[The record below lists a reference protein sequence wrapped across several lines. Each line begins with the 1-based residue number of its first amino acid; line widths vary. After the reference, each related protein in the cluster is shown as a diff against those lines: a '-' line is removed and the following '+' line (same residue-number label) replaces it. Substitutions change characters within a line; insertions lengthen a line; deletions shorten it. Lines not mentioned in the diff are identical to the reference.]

1 MYLILKIFCGT
12 PGKHYKIWSNSGTLE
27 YNITIKIFFLTPW
40 TVVLPFFPAANFF
53 LLLKKIFFC
62 QLFLWNCLCS
72 TDRSHP
78 YWIWPFFFP
87 LSFSL
92 LAVAVIKASEL
103 WAAMEPELLV
113 TVRTE
118 LEPTS
123 DAEKEQQQQEDDS
136 DDKVE
141 EEEEE
146 EDDRA
151 TAVKIAQYLRVNK
164 YRWCW
169 SSVLALGKSWLN
181 CHYLKDHFLPYCQLA
196 KNVICGNFSCLCFCT
211 GMLCVFV

>member
-1 MYLILKIFCGT
+1 MD
-12 PGKHYKIWSNSGTLE
+12 
-27 YNITIKIFFLTPW
+27 LT
-40 TVVLPFFPAANFF
+40 
-53 LLLKKIFFC
+53 
-62 QLFLWNCLCS
+62 
-72 TDRSHP
+72 
-78 YWIWPFFFP
+78 FFFP

-146 EDDRA
+146 EEEDDRA

-164 YRWCW
+164 YR
-169 SSVLALGKSWLN
+169 
-181 CHYLKDHFLPYCQLA
+181 
-196 KNVICGNFSCLCFCT
+196 
-211 GMLCVFV
+211 

>member
-1 MYLILKIFCGT
+1 MD
-12 PGKHYKIWSNSGTLE
+12 
-27 YNITIKIFFLTPW
+27 LT
-40 TVVLPFFPAANFF
+40 
-53 LLLKKIFFC
+53 
-62 QLFLWNCLCS
+62 
-72 TDRSHP
+72 
-78 YWIWPFFFP
+78 FFFP

-123 DAEKEQQQQEDDS
+123 DAEKEQQQQEDD
-136 DDKVE
+136 DKVE

-164 YRWCW
+164 YR
-169 SSVLALGKSWLN
+169 
-181 CHYLKDHFLPYCQLA
+181 
-196 KNVICGNFSCLCFCT
+196 
-211 GMLCVFV
+211 